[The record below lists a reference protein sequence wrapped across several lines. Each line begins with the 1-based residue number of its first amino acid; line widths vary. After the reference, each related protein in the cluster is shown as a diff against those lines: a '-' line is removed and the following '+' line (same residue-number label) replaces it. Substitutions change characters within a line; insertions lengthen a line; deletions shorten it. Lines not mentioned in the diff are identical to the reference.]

1 MLTIETTHDEV
12 TYPIFKGKTPGDNYV
27 IYDKVMDVTTK
38 ENDMSIFAEGKGIL
52 KVETNFTD
60 DKVLSQTIHFLH
72 QQTESASHKGFTVK
86 YPMWK
91 VDGKPVDSRKIPHL
105 EVGESFTITYQPTA
119 KDGQM
124 FVKKEKEVVVV
135 KKEKEQEQVNEDK
148 EGKEEEEDLMQ
159 EEEELMQE
167 EEEIMQEEE
176 DIDNSAK
183 DTAKAGSFFP
193 HHTALAAKKAE
204 LSAQAIANKEKLE
217 AAQALL
223 DAAEKAKKRELEEQ
237 AAAEAAAKLEQ
248 MEKDTKIVDDAVND
262 LMSDYAEICKLQEQV
277 ETLKKKYL
285 QKAFNEID
293 DLSKDVISDPK
304 DVAVKVGKNK
314 NVNSFDVFKSR
325 PENAK
330 LYKKLY
336 RQGVL
341 LNRVEV
347 KNPRNLHDDVKR
359 AFNAYANANPI
370 EKKQFDEDL
379 AKFLKEAKKPKE
391 KVSVEEK
398 PRKRKFVSR
407 MADRIEKK
415 LKML

>member
-27 IYDKVMDVTTK
+27 IYDKVMDVTIR
-38 ENDMSIFAEGKGIL
+38 ENDMAIFAEGKGIL
-52 KVETNFTD
+52 KVETNFAD
-60 DKVLSQTIHFLH
+60 DKVLGHTITFCH
-72 QQTESASHKGFTVK
+72 QQGNNDKGQTLK
-86 YPMWK
+86 YPIWK
-91 VDGKPVDSRKIPHL
+91 VNDKIIDTRKIPHL

-124 FVKKEKEVVVV
+124 FFKKEKEAVVM
-135 KKEKEQEQVNEDK
+135 KKEKEELEKD
-148 EGKEEEEDLMQ
+148 Q
-159 EEEELMQE
+159 EEEAKGEEDEVME
-167 EEEIMQEEE
+167 EEVMEEE
-176 DIDNSAK
+176 VMEENEETMEEENIDNSAK
-183 DTAKAGSFFP
+183 DTAKAGSFYP
-193 HHTALAAKKAE
+193 HHVNLSAKKAV
-204 LSAQAIANKEKLE
+204 LSAQAIAKKEELE

-223 DAAEKAKKRELEEQ
+223 DAAEEAKKKELEEQ
-237 AAAEAAAKLEQ
+237 AAKEAAAKLEQ
-248 MEKDTKIVDDAVND
+248 MEKDTRIMEEAVND

-285 QKAFNEID
+285 QKAFNKID
-293 DLSKDVISDPK
+293 DLSKDVIPDPK

-325 PENAK
+325 PENSK

-347 KNPRNLHDDVKR
+347 KNPRNLHDDVRR
-359 AFNAYANANPI
+359 AFNAYANTNPT

-379 AKFLKEAKKPKE
+379 VKFLKEAKKPKE
-391 KVSVEEK
+391 KVPAEEK
-398 PRKRKFVSR
+398 PQKRKFKSR
-407 MADRIEKK
+407 MENKIEKK
-415 LKML
+415 LRKL